1 MRSISIVEGH
11 PVVMVVVMSTCLVEM
26 VTALARLVA
35 LRGRERGRGCPF
47 FSSSFMSVVMWW

>member
-1 MRSISIVEGH
+1 MM
-11 PVVMVVVMSTCLVEM
+11 VMKWTCLVEM

-47 FSSSFMSVVMWW
+47 FSSSFMSVMMWW